1 MTIDRERIRQTIL
14 DEMGG
19 NLTACF
25 ESAVD
30 YYLLAEN
37 RINELEA
44 EVIRLQRKY
53 ADVKRGVSWGAIYKG
68 HLAPRISHPLKLDT
82 YAQLDVADPVK
93 DACPNG

>member
-1 MTIDRERIRQTIL
+1 MIDRERLKQVIL

-30 YYLLAEN
+30 YYILAEK
-37 RINELEA
+37 RIDELEA
-44 EVIRLQRKY
+44 EVRRLQRKY
-53 ADVKRGVSWGAIYKG
+53 IDVKRGVSWGAIYKG

-82 YAQLDVADPVK
+82 YKQLDVAPVEEGN
-93 DACPNG
+93 PHG

>member
-68 HLAPRISHPLKLDT
+68 HLAPRIRHPLKLET
-82 YAQLDVADPVK
+82 YQQLDVADPVK
-93 DACPNG
+93 EACPNG